1 MGVPS
6 ALHGSG
12 VRMETTHT
20 SVMVGGRRFDLNSR
34 YTILSPI
41 GEGANGFVISARD
54 EVIKQEVAIKRLAN
68 PFMNELEARRTL
80 REIKLLKYFK
90 HENVLRVTD
99 ILPPLSRG
107 HLEDVYIATEL
118 MDTDLAQV
126 ISGGHEL
133 DPEQL
138 QYIMY
143 QVMRGLL
150 HIHSA
155 NVIHRD
161 IKPSNLLINSECDL
175 KICDFG
181 MARVARAGNTE
192 ETQYNPMTE
201 YVATRWYRAPEIMLS
216 WQEYTSAVDVWS
228 VGCVFAE
235 LLLLKPLF
243 AGRDYLHQLELITSV
258 RGTPPDLQGIAS
270 QHALAYM
277 QRLPHSEKANLADMF
292 PSAAPVLV
300 DLLDHMLAFLPEE
313 RTAVA
318 DALKHPYFESLHD
331 PSDEPTTDELFSWD
345 FEETAMSCE
354 ELKQLFWEEL
364 TEMHPEIEFG
374 SPVEVPEIMPQAA
387 EAQLI

>member
-1 MGVPS
+1 
-6 ALHGSG
+6 
-12 VRMETTHT
+12 
-20 SVMVGGRRFDLNSR
+20 LNSR
-34 YTILSPI
+34 YTVLSPV

-54 EVIKQEVAIKRLAN
+54 SRTDDEVAIKRLAN
-68 PFMNELEARRTL
+68 PFLNAIEARRTL

-90 HENVLRVTD
+90 HENVLQVTD
-99 ILPPLSRG
+99 ILPPLSRE

-181 MARVARAGNTE
+181 MARVARQSRPE
-192 ETQYNPMTE
+192 EVQYNPMTE

-235 LLLLKPLF
+235 LLQLRPLF
-243 AGRDYLHQLELITSV
+243 AGRDYLHQLELITSL
-258 RGTPPDLQGIAS
+258 RGTPGDLQGIAS
-270 QHALAYM
+270 EHALAYM
-277 QRLPHSEKANLADMF
+277 QRLPHCAKINLADVF
-292 PSAAPVLV
+292 PNSDAVLLN
-300 DLLDHMLAFLPEE
+300 LLDRMLSFLPED

-318 DALKHPYFESLHD
+318 DALTHPYFVSLHD
-331 PSDEPTTDELFSWD
+331 PHDEPTADKLFSWE
-345 FEETAMSCE
+345 FEETSMSCE
-354 ELKQLFWEEL
+354 ELKELFWEEVL
-364 TEMHPEIEFG
+364 EMHPEIEFG
-374 SPVEVPEIMPQAA
+374 SPEMSEIVPQAA